1 MKSWIAGTGV
11 QSGNMAIGEG
21 LQAESERFA
30 AMVSTDDPDE
40 GVNAWIERRQPVYR
54 GCRRYAPFRLSML
67 GENSYGLC
75 GGLERNHLSHRIS
88 QFAVMQAEAQV

>member
-21 LQAESERFA
+21 LQAESEQFA

-67 GENSYGLC
+67 GEILTGYAAALSAITFRIASANS
-75 GGLERNHLSHRIS
+75 R
-88 QFAVMQAEAQV
+88 

>member
-21 LQAESERFA
+21 LQAENEQFA

-40 GVNAWIERRQPVYR
+40 GVNAWIEHRQPVYR
-54 GCRRYAPFRLSML
+54 GC
-67 GENSYGLC
+67 
-75 GGLERNHLSHRIS
+75 
-88 QFAVMQAEAQV
+88 

>member
-21 LQAESERFA
+21 LQAESEQFA
-30 AMVSTDDPDE
+30 AMVSTGDLNE

-54 GCRRYAPFRLSML
+54 GC
-67 GENSYGLC
+67 
-75 GGLERNHLSHRIS
+75 
-88 QFAVMQAEAQV
+88 